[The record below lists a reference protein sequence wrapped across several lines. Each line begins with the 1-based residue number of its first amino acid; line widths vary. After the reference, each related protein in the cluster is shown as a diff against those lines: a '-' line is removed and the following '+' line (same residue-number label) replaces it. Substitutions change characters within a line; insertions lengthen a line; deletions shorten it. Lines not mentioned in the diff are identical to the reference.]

1 METLTVGGD
10 HMRQMIMSH
19 KWIVIILCILVGI
32 YFLWPIIT
40 DESDSVL
47 VEGGVDGN
55 SSISNVAEIS
65 NKPIAYITGAVVS
78 PGLYELESSATVGDV
93 IKLAGGLLPYADV
106 ESINMAKSVTGGD
119 HIHVVFNFHGNPEAL
134 LRDNKININT
144 ATAKDLDSLPG
155 IGPAMA
161 KRIEEYR
168 SQKGP
173 FTSVEGIKGVKGIGD
188 GVFKK
193 IKDKIT
199 I

>member
-1 METLTVGGD
+1 METLIVGGD
-10 HMRQMIMSH
+10 HMKQMIVSH
-19 KWIVIILCILVGI
+19 KWIIIILCVLVGI

-47 VEGGVDGN
+47 AEGAIDGN
-55 SSISNVAEIS
+55 SSISNVEQLP

-78 PGLYELESSATVGDV
+78 PGLYEYENSATYGDMV
-93 IKLAGGLLPYADV
+93 KLAGGLLPYADI
-106 ESINMAKSVTGGD
+106 ESVNMAKPVNAGD
-119 HIHVVFNFHGNPEAL
+119 HIHIVFNFHGNPEVL
-134 LRDNKININT
+134 LRGNKININT
-144 ATAKDLDSLPG
+144 ATAKELDSLPG

-173 FTSVEGIKGVKGIGD
+173 FTSIEGIKGVKGIGD

>member
-1 METLTVGGD
+1 MKYKLKPY
-10 HMRQMIMSH
+10 MI
-19 KWIVIILCILVGI
+19 IILILCVLVGI

-47 VEGGVDGN
+47 AEGGIDGN
-55 SSISNVAEIS
+55 SSISTVEQQP
-65 NKPIAYITGAVVS
+65 NKPIAYITGAVAS
-78 PGLYELESSATVGDV
+78 PGLYELEGSATVGDV
-93 IKLAGGLLPYADV
+93 VKLAGGLLPYADV
-106 ESINMAKSVTGGD
+106 ESINMAKPVTAGD

-134 LRDNKININT
+134 LRGNKININT
-144 ATAKDLDSLPG
+144 ATAKELDALPG

>member
-1 METLTVGGD
+1 MKVKLKPYMTIIL
-10 HMRQMIMSH
+10 
-19 KWIVIILCILVGI
+19 ILCILVGI

-47 VEGGVDGN
+47 VEGAIDGN
-55 SSISNVAEIS
+55 SSISTVEQTS

-78 PGLYELESSATVGDV
+78 PGLYEFESSATV
-93 IKLAGGLLPYADV
+93 GGLLPYADV
-106 ESINMAKSVTGGD
+106 ESVNMAKSVNAGD
-119 HIHVVFNFHGNPEAL
+119 HIHIVFNFHGNPEVL
-134 LRDNKININT
+134 LRGNKININT
-144 ATAKDLDSLPG
+144 ASAKELDALPG

>member
-1 METLTVGGD
+1 MKYKLKPY
-10 HMRQMIMSH
+10 MI
-19 KWIVIILCILVGI
+19 IILILCVLVGI

-47 VEGGVDGN
+47 AEGGIDGN
-55 SSISNVAEIS
+55 SSISTVEQQT

-93 IKLAGGLLPYADV
+93 VKFAGGLLPYADV
-106 ESINMAKSVTGGD
+106 ESINMAKPVVAGD
-119 HIHVVFNFHGNPEAL
+119 HIHVVFNFHGNPEVL
-134 LRDNKININT
+134 LRGNKININS
-144 ATAKDLDSLPG
+144 ATAKELDSLPG
-155 IGPAMA
+155 IGPTMA

>member
-1 METLTVGGD
+1 MKVKLKPYMT
-10 HMRQMIMSH
+10 
-19 KWIVIILCILVGI
+19 IILILCVLVGI

-47 VEGGVDGN
+47 VEGAIDGN
-55 SSISNVAEIS
+55 SSISTVE
-65 NKPIAYITGAVVS
+65 ITGAVVS
-78 PGLYELESSATVGDV
+78 PGLYEFESSATVGDV
-93 IKLAGGLLPYADV
+93 VQLAGGLLPYADV
-106 ESINMAKSVTGGD
+106 ESVNMAKSVNAGD
-119 HIHVVFNFHGNPEAL
+119 HIHIVFNFHGNPEVL
-134 LRDNKININT
+134 LRGNKININT
-144 ATAKDLDSLPG
+144 ASAKDLDALPG

>member
-1 METLTVGGD
+1 MKVKLKPYMT
-10 HMRQMIMSH
+10 
-19 KWIVIILCILVGI
+19 IILILCVLVGI

-47 VEGGVDGN
+47 VEGAIDGN
-55 SSISNVAEIS
+55 SSISTVEQIS

-78 PGLYELESSATVGDV
+78 PGLYQ
-93 IKLAGGLLPYADV
+93 LAGGLLPYADV
-106 ESINMAKSVTGGD
+106 ESVNMAKSVNAGD
-119 HIHVVFNFHGNPEAL
+119 HIHIVFNFHGNPEVL
-134 LRDNKININT
+134 LRGNKININT
-144 ATAKDLDSLPG
+144 ASAKDLDALPG

>member
-1 METLTVGGD
+1 MKSKLKPYTIIIL
-10 HMRQMIMSH
+10 
-19 KWIVIILCILVGI
+19 ILCILVGI

-47 VEGGVDGN
+47 AEGAIDGN
-55 SSISNVAEIS
+55 SSISNVEQLP

-78 PGLYELESSATVGDV
+78 PGLYESSATVGDV
-93 IKLAGGLLPYADV
+93 VQLAGGLLPYADV
-106 ESINMAKSVTGGD
+106 ESVNMAKPVNAGD
-119 HIHVVFNFHGNPEAL
+119 HIHIVFNFHGNPEVL
-134 LRDNKININT
+134 LRGNKININT
-144 ATAKDLDSLPG
+144 ATAKELDSLPG

-173 FTSVEGIKGVKGIGD
+173 FTSIEGIKGVKGIGD